1 MKHGRIERGSFDWP
15 LANSNSSLSSSD
27 EVEHTIPIPVASTIP
42 KKDRVPS
49 SVLLVHTLELT
60 FFQGG
65 IRSLLVRGKS
75 VEESSPFSLTV
86 SQISACEVS
95 RDRRKLQTQAPKY
108 LKHKEGPGFLRWEG
122 LYCQARTVQKLFT
135 RA

>member
-15 LANSNSSLSSSD
+15 LTNSDSSPSSSD
-27 EVEHTIPIPVASTIP
+27 EVEHTIPIPAASTIP

-60 FFQGG
+60 SSQGG
-65 IRSLLVRGKS
+65 IRLLLVRGKS
-75 VEESSPFSLTV
+75 VDENSPFSLTV
-86 SQISACEVS
+86 SQISACKVS
-95 RDRRKLQTQAPKY
+95 RYRRKLQTQGLKY
-108 LKHKEGPGFLRWEG
+108 LKHKEGPSFLRWKG
-122 LYCQARTVQKLFT
+122 IYCQGGTIQELFT